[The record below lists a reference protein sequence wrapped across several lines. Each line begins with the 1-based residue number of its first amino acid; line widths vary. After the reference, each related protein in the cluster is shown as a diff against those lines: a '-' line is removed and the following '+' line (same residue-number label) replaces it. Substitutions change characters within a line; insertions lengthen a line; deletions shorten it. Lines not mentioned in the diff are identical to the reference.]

1 MEYCYRLKFQLDLIN
16 APILL
21 NTITNISNSDEQN
34 PSVRDMLNKIIKGKI
49 DANRRYIDE
58 VLEKIQDANHRYYL
72 EKLVIE
78 LAMMESEEKA
88 GNGQAAFRH
97 KVMVDTYKGILE
109 KAFGVST

>member
-1 MEYCYRLKFQLDLIN
+1 M
-16 APILL
+16 
-21 NTITNISNSDEQN
+21 
-34 PSVRDMLNKIIKGKI
+34 RDIVNQIIEGKV

-58 VLEKIQDANHRYYL
+58 VLEKILDQNHRYYL

-88 GNGQAAFRH
+88 GNKQAAFSH

-109 KAFGVST
+109 KTFGITT

>member
-1 MEYCYRLKFQLDLIN
+1 MSTRDKE
-16 APILL
+16 
-21 NTITNISNSDEQN
+21 NTGL
-34 PSVRDMLNKIIKGKI
+34 RDMLNKIIEGKV

-88 GNGQAAFRH
+88 GNKKEAFRH

-109 KAFGVST
+109 KSFGINT

>member
-1 MEYCYRLKFQLDLIN
+1 LTASDKEKS
-16 APILL
+16 
-21 NTITNISNSDEQN
+21 NIRE
-34 PSVRDMLNKIIKGKI
+34 VLNKIIEGKV

-88 GNGQAAFRH
+88 GNKKEAFRH
-97 KVMVDTYKGILE
+97 KVMVETYRGILE
-109 KAFGVST
+109 KSFGVTT